1 MKNLLDSSFLDFF
14 EEIRGYLNFGIE
26 LKRLPFVLLD
36 IFLVA
41 LILYWL
47 YLLIQETRAWRI
59 SLGLIFI
66 LFVLVFSK
74 VLGLVTLNWIF
85 QHLLTMLI
93 VAIPVVFQ
101 PELRSA
107 LEKLGRLRLSEFSQK
122 KPTAEEVVEE
132 IVNACEFM
140 ARAKVGALIVIQK
153 KTGLRDYIETGT
165 RLDADLST
173 PLLLNIFHKNTPLH
187 DGAVIVV
194 GNKIKAAGCLL
205 PMAEQRIK
213 SGLGARHQAALG
225 LSKETDA
232 LIIVV
237 SEERGEISLAKE
249 GKMVLKLS
257 PFDLKKILLSELC
270 GK

>member
-1 MKNLLDSSFLDFF
+1 
-14 EEIRGYLNFGIE
+14 
-26 LKRLPFVLLD
+26 
-36 IFLVA
+36 
-41 LILYWL
+41 
-47 YLLIQETRAWRI
+47 
-59 SLGLIFI
+59 
-66 LFVLVFSK
+66 
-74 VLGLVTLNWIF
+74 
-85 QHLLTMLI
+85 
-93 VAIPVVFQ
+93 
-101 PELRSA
+101 
-107 LEKLGRLRLSEFSQK
+107 LRLSEFSQK

-153 KTGLRDYIETGT
+153 NTGLRDYIETGT

>member
-1 MKNLLDSSFLDFF
+1 LLNSSFLDFF

-26 LKRLPFVLLD
+26 LKRLPFVFLD

-66 LFVLVFSK
+66 LFVLVVSK
-74 VLGLVTLNWIF
+74 ILGLVTLNWIF

-122 KPTAEEVVEE
+122 KPTAEEVVDE

-153 KTGLRDYIETGT
+153 ETGLREYIETGT

-173 PLLLNIFHKNTPLH
+173 PLLLNIFYKNTPLH

-232 LIIVV
+232 LIVVV

-257 PFDLKKILLSELC
+257 SFDLKKILLSELC